1 MKTGQSLG
9 VRKEEKKIDKKLL
22 KIIWLLRMRNQK
34 LHPDDNSYDEVKF
47 LDAVNKFHE
56 KLNFKK

>member
-1 MKTGQSLG
+1 
-9 VRKEEKKIDKKLL
+9 
-22 KIIWLLRMRNQK
+22 MRNQK